1 MDNILL
7 KLENALTRNFLNID
21 IRNYSYGN
29 FKELFKLIE
38 ELANKSFTACSYT
51 VLNTSING
59 GHIHIILKENDHQN
73 AFKNTLSIL
82 LNVQDFNV
90 QDIEVSLLH

>member
-1 MDNILL
+1 MSNILL

-29 FKELFKLIE
+29 FEGLFKLIE
-38 ELANKSFTACSYT
+38 ELANKSFTPCSYAIA
-51 VLNTSING
+51 NTSINSG
-59 GHIHIILKENDHQN
+59 YIHIIAKEIEHQN
-73 AFKNTLSIL
+73 AFENTLSIL
-82 LNVQDFNV
+82 LSVQDFNV